1 MRHPGDIELT
11 WEEVC
16 DALAALEE
24 SLVTVRVVER
34 GEPEMLLAVVAGH
47 LGAMSRS
54 KHPALYWPV
63 ETPGGASHP
72 ETFEEGG
79 FYLRRDRFNGAVA
92 RAGGSIVLVCQGPVL
107 INVRQAIHAPAS

>member
-11 WEEVC
+11 WAEAR
-16 DALAALEE
+16 DALAALEQ

-34 GEPEMLLAVVAGH
+34 GEPEMLVAVLAGR

-63 ETPGGASHP
+63 ETPGAAHP
-72 ETFEEGG
+72 EALEEGG
-79 FYLRRDRFNGAVA
+79 FYLRHDRFDGAFA
-92 RAGGSIVLVCQGPVL
+92 RAGGSIVLVCQGQVL
-107 INVRQAIHAPAS
+107 INVRQAIHALAS